1 MTSDRVR
8 IRRMS
13 QADLDR
19 AMEIARSLKDAPH
32 WPLAV
37 YEKVLDPQSAP
48 PRIALVAGEAAEPGT
63 IAGFA
68 LASVVGPQAEL
79 ETIAVAVEGQRRG
92 TGQALFAA
100 LVRELRAAGVEEL
113 LLEVR
118 ASNGAALGFY
128 RALGFSQ
135 TGRRQRYYA
144 DPVEDALLLALRL
157 G

>member
-48 PRIALVAGEAAEPGT
+48 PRIALVAGEAAEPG
-63 IAGFA
+63 
-68 LASVVGPQAEL
+68 
-79 ETIAVAVEGQRRG
+79 TIAVAVEGQRRG